1 MQNNTRF
8 ITYREKESTEGNY
21 VDGVVVHL
29 ADKYF
34 WLLENGDCTE
44 TDVSAADLNCADEF
58 VAENVFT
65 AIDLADKK
73 NVHYSVDKVA
83 EFAEDLYTETV
94 GIKHKK

>member
-1 MQNNTRF
+1 MQTKIITTR
-8 ITYREKESTEGNY
+8 EQELTEGDY
-21 VDGVVVHL
+21 VEGVVVKF

-44 TDVSAADLNCADEF
+44 TDVSAADLAQADEHI
-58 VAENVFT
+58 AESVFA

-83 EFAEDLYTETV
+83 EFAEDLYTEVV
-94 GIKHKK
+94 GINYEK